1 MHRSA
6 SRLTRV
12 LACAA
17 VPVILTVA
25 GCSSDSGKDSGTKGD
40 KKSGSSSSAK
50 PNPKSSKTLEKAAF
64 ATLPDACKAVQT
76 ATIDTLVPEAK
87 DKNGTATP
95 SNDPATRVSCYWTGL
110 DEDGL
115 KGSQYRWLSL
125 SFFRSDSH
133 ATLGDANKRAGEQF
147 NKQVEVAKTTEGA
160 QDPKAEAV
168 GEIGDQGTSVVYTVK
183 KDGTDHFN
191 TTVVARTQNVVITLD
206 YNGAGL
212 EGAGAPDHAKLL
224 QDAVAAAKEAV
235 ASVGAANKAPAEAPQ
250 SPQPQ

>member
-25 GCSSDSGKDSGTKGD
+25 GCSSDSGKESGSNGE

-50 PNPKSSKTLEKAAF
+50 PNPKSSKTLEKPAF
-64 ATLPDACKAVQT
+64 SALPDPCKALAT

-87 DKNGTATP
+87 DKAGAAP
-95 SNDPATRVSCYWTGL
+95 KSNDLATRASCAWNGL

-125 SFFRSDSH
+125 SYFRYDSQ
-133 ATLGDANKRAGEQF
+133 ATLGDASKRAEEQY
-147 NKQVEVAKTTEGA
+147 NKEVEAAKTAEGA
-160 QDPKAEAV
+160 QGPKAEAV
-168 GEIGDQGTSVVYTVK
+168 GEVGDQATSVIYAVK
-183 KDGTDHFN
+183 KDNNDHYN

-212 EGAGAPDHAKLL
+212 EGASAPDHAKLL
-224 QDAVAAAKEAV
+224 QDAISAAKEAV
-235 ASVGAANKAPAEAPQ
+235 TSVGAANKAPAEQPQ